1 MGENLWQLFMQ
12 GLRSRISRELQILNT
27 KTSYMTTGQRI
38 KQFFYFFKKGSISLA
53 IREMHTETTFKIL
66 CHPSGMIAMKE
77 THTCTH
83 VHMHTSAHRVTC
95 IYQHRHCSF
104 NGACY
109 EHPSVLVLSWSC
121 PQSCMELWCLTVGS
135 IIMGILFGWTPRR
148 CAAFCSHS
156 HTVEKILGL

>member
-83 VHMHTSAHRVTC
+83 VHMHAHT
-95 IYQHRHCSF
+95 H
-104 NGACY
+104 A
-109 EHPSVLVLSWSC
+109 
-121 PQSCMELWCLTVGS
+121 
-135 IIMGILFGWTPRR
+135 
-148 CAAFCSHS
+148 
-156 HTVEKILGL
+156 HTHTHARTRTRAHTHTESQ